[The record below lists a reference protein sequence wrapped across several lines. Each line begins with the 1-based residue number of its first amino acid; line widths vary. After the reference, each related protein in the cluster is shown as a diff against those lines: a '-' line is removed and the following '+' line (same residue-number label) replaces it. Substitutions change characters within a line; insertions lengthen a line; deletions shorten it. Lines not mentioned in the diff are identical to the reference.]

1 MIMQHAVWH
10 WSAQAFYSTFS
21 ELKWIL
27 FTQGFDGGSKQML
40 TGTIVHEIF
49 QKAAMAMDFSE
60 EKLNKLAE
68 NSLLNPDYL
77 GQM

>member
-1 MIMQHAVWH
+1 
-10 WSAQAFYSTFS
+10 
-21 ELKWIL
+21 
-27 FTQGFDGGSKQML
+27 ML

-60 EKLNKLAE
+60 EKLKKLAE
-68 NSLLNPDYL
+68 NSLLNSDYL